1 MRCLRMTN
9 RSRGKESNR
18 VHIRCLIDGE
28 PARILTELKNRGL
41 VRSHVDAICQGLVCL
56 WERVVKR
63 QLEEAQLKA
72 SKKLEEE

>member
-1 MRCLRMTN
+1 MKKIKN
-9 RSRGKESNR
+9 EEFNG
-18 VHIRCLIDGE
+18 VHIRCQVTGE
-28 PARILTELKNRGL
+28 PAKILAELKKRGL